1 MYILIKFLKD
11 RVCINDVI
19 VVTKESDHIFIDSN
33 LKYRLNI
40 TDTRQFCIA
49 GQGKTR
55 LKAKWKLIKA
65 IIKL

>member
-1 MYILIKFLKD
+1 MIKFLND
-11 RVCINDVI
+11 RVCVNDVI
-19 VVTKESDHIFIDSN
+19 VVTKDSKPIFIDNN
-33 LKYRLNI
+33 LKYKVNI
-40 TDTRQFCIA
+40 TDSRQFCII

>member
-1 MYILIKFLKD
+1 MIKFLND
-11 RVCINDVI
+11 RVCVNDVI
-19 VVTKESDHIFIDSN
+19 VVTKDSKPIFVDSD

-40 TDTRQFCIA
+40 TDTRQFCIV

>member
-1 MYILIKFLKD
+1 MVKFLKD
-11 RVCINDVI
+11 RVCVNDVI
-19 VVTKESDHIFIDSN
+19 VVTKDSKPIFVDSN

-40 TDTRQFCIA
+40 TDSRQFCIV

>member
-1 MYILIKFLKD
+1 MIKFLKD
-11 RVCINDVI
+11 RVCVNDVI
-19 VVTKESDHIFIDSN
+19 VVTKDSKPIFVDSN

-40 TDTRQFCIA
+40 TDSRQFCIV

>member
-1 MYILIKFLKD
+1 MIKFLKD
-11 RVCINDVI
+11 RVCVNDVI
-19 VVTKESDHIFIDSN
+19 VVTKDSKPIFVDSD

-40 TDTRQFCIA
+40 TDTRQFCIV

>member
-1 MYILIKFLKD
+1 MIRFLKD
-11 RVCINDVI
+11 RVSVNDVI
-19 VVTKESDHIFIDSN
+19 IITKDNEPIFVGGN
-33 LKYRLNI
+33 LKYKLDL
-40 TDTRQFCIA
+40 TDTRQFSIV

>member
-1 MYILIKFLKD
+1 MIKFLKD
-11 RVCINDVI
+11 RVCVNDVI
-19 VVTKESDHIFIDSN
+19 VVTKESDPIFVGSN

-40 TDTRQFCIA
+40 TDTRQFSIV

>member
-1 MYILIKFLKD
+1 MVKFLKD
-11 RVCINDVI
+11 RVCVNDVI
-19 VVTKESDHIFIDSN
+19 VVTKDSKPIFVDSD
-33 LKYRLNI
+33 LKYRINI
-40 TDTRQFCIA
+40 TDTRQFCIV

>member
-1 MYILIKFLKD
+1 MIRFLKD
-11 RVCINDVI
+11 RVCVNDVI
-19 VVTKESDHIFIDSN
+19 VITKDSESIFINDN
-33 LKYRLNI
+33 LNYRINI
-40 TDTRQFCIA
+40 TDTRQFCIV

>member
-1 MYILIKFLKD
+1 MVKFLKD
-11 RVCINDVI
+11 CVCVNDVI
-19 VVTKESDHIFIDSN
+19 VVTKDSKPIFIDSN

-40 TDTRQFCIA
+40 TDSRQFCIV

>member
-1 MYILIKFLKD
+1 MVRFLKD
-11 RVCINDVI
+11 RVCVNDVI
-19 VVTKESDHIFIDSN
+19 VVTKDSDPIFIGSN
-33 LKYRLNI
+33 LKYRVNI
-40 TDTRQFCIA
+40 TDSRQFCIV

>member
-1 MYILIKFLKD
+1 MVKFLKD
-11 RVCINDVI
+11 RVCVNDVI
-19 VVTKESDHIFIDSN
+19 VVTKDSKPIFIGN
-33 LKYRLNI
+33 HLNYRINI
-40 TDTRQFCIA
+40 TDSRQFCIV